1 MEEDSFLG
9 LCKRVSVVQ
18 YPRGKLVLKQGRAVD
33 EFMYLLKG
41 NTGLTLTLIL
51 TLTAVSLGGS
61 MMAVDEN
68 ELKKKNEPAGDRF
81 FGGLDMDEE
90 TT

>member
-1 MEEDSFLG
+1 
-9 LCKRVSVVQ
+9 
-18 YPRGKLVLKQGRAVD
+18 
-33 EFMYLLKG
+33 
-41 NTGLTLTLIL
+41 
-51 TLTAVSLGGS
+51 